1 MKIRILFLLLILAVT
16 AQVAHCERIKDIV
29 DIQGMRGNPLMGI
42 GLVVGLAGTGD
53 TTKPSQRILT
63 NIFRTA
69 GNVFTPDDFAGGNIA
84 LVVVE
89 ATLGPFDREG
99 SNIDVDVSA
108 VGGAESLRGGK
119 LLPTP
124 LIGLDDQVYAVAN
137 GALSL
142 GGWGASGGAEGAGVS
157 IVKNHLLVARI
168 PGGATV
174 ERAEIATFFENIA
187 GQSFITLNLRNNDF
201 ATAERI
207 GVAINNIYKNSAV
220 ALDAGTITVRIP
232 DHITR
237 AGVSGFIVD
246 ITKPN
251 VEVDIPAVVVI
262 NEKTGT
268 IVVGENVGISPA
280 QAICQGSL
288 IVKIKE
294 IQNVF
299 QPDTTF
305 TEGAT
310 TKVVDETLLSVDE
323 KQGYLVPIPRIITV
337 SELAKVLNAI
347 GATPTDLVAIFNAL
361 KEAGALQA
369 TLKIM

>member
-1 MKIRILFLLLILAVT
+1 MKIRVLFLLLILAVT
-16 AQVAHCERIKDIV
+16 VQVAHCERIKDIV

-42 GLVVGLAGTGD
+42 GLVVGLADTGD
-53 TTKPSQRILT
+53 STVPSQRILT
-63 NIFRTA
+63 NILRTK
-69 GNVFTPDDFAGGNIA
+69 GNVFAPSDFIGGNIA
-84 LVVVE
+84 LVVVT
-89 ATLGPFDREG
+89 ATLGPFNREG
-99 SNIDVDVSA
+99 SRINVDVSS
-108 VGGAESLRGGK
+108 VGDAESLRGGI
-119 LLPTP
+119 LWPTP
-124 LIGLDDQVYAVAN
+124 LVGLDDQVYAVAQ

-142 GGWGASGGAEGAGVS
+142 GGWGASGDNAG
-157 IVKNHLLVARI
+157 ITKNHLLVARI
-168 PGGATV
+168 PEGATV
-174 ERAEIATFFENIA
+174 ERSEIATFIENIA

-207 GVAINNIYKNSAV
+207 SKAINKIYQNSAI
-220 ALDAGTITVRIP
+220 ALDAGTITVKVP
-232 DHITR
+232 NHINR
-237 AGVSGFIVD
+237 AGISGFIVD

-251 VEVDIPAVVVI
+251 VKIDVPAVVVI

-288 IVKIKE
+288 VVKIKE

-299 QPDTTF
+299 QPDTMF

-310 TKVVDETLLSVDE
+310 TEVVDETLLSVDE
-323 KQGYLVPIPRIITV
+323 KLGHLVPIPRIITV
-337 SELAKVLNAI
+337 SELAKTLNAI
-347 GATPTDLVAIFNAL
+347 GTTPTDLVAIFNAL